1 MSASLAPRFNSLV
14 LQRLP
19 QALPAGRRQI
29 SLFCGSCGG
38 GGECPG
44 AQAGHMHHF
53 EPLTLPTV
61 DGFKLQV
68 FM

>member
-1 MSASLAPRFNSLV
+1 MHAWLPRFISLV
-14 LQRLP
+14 LQRPP

-29 SLFCGSCGG
+29 FLFCGSCGG
-38 GGECPG
+38 GGESPG
-44 AQAGHMHHF
+44 AQAGHLYHF

-68 FM
+68 LM